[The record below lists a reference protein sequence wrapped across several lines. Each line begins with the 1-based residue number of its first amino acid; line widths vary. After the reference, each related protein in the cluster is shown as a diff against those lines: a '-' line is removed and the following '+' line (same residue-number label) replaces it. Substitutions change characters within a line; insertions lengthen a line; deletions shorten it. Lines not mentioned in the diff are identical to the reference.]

1 MSSTGEVPGPLKL
14 KFSYNPFLMTGE
26 EPGLRTACMY
36 PGGGGIVGSG
46 LVAQILPSPLASPS
60 EKRG

>member
-1 MSSTGEVPGPLKL
+1 MGEVPGPM
-14 KFSYNPFLMTGE
+14 KFTFPYNPSLVTGE
-26 EPGLRTACMY
+26 GPRLRTACMY